1 MADVKYTGHFMT
13 NYLSCGTHGK
23 QPETAVCKHI
33 VKAMKTGKEVGF
45 YWSVENQEYDAVC
58 EKCNKLSD
66 EQWLSQQNDLIR
78 LLCLG
83 CFKVAAGHHG
93 IEIGEVA

>member
-1 MADVKYTGHFMT
+1 MT
-13 NYLSCGTHGK
+13 DYLQCGTHGK

-33 VKAMKTGKEVGF
+33 AKAMKTGKEVGF
-45 YWSVENQEYDAVC
+45 YWSVENQEYEAVC

-66 EQWLSQQNDLIR
+66 EQWVSQQNDLIR

-83 CFKVAAGHHG
+83 CFKVAASHHG
-93 IEIGEVA
+93 IEIEEVA